1 MAVSEDDKKPV
12 RMGLVFMSPVHMAF
26 YIFLV
31 VLGVVGNATLMTVI
45 GKSIRMDRGGGRN
58 SDIIIVN
65 MALSNLLVSLMRN
78 LLLILSD
85 FGLQVCQGL
94 RWQIS
99 RLQTKAVCALLFF
112 FYRCTPP
119 KSGAS
124 SSWVSGCGYGRSTCG
139 QHSFLVPF
147 TSRC

>member
-99 RLQTKAVCALLFF
+99 RLQTEAVCALLFF
-112 FYRCTPP
+112 FTDVLLQRVVPVP
-119 KSGAS
+119 H
-124 SSWVSGCGYGRSTCG
+124 GCLGVVTVG
-139 QHSFLVPF
+139 QRVVNTLS
-147 TSRC
+147 